1 MVMNVVRAGGYAMM
15 LNELV
20 NQVKAARRSK
30 VKTIRRDRTRNLVI
44 GAGIGIAV
52 GGAVGVLFAPK
63 SGKET
68 RKIIADKAGETMT
81 TLKENVEAAKD
92 RISASAAAE
101 SARLREAGQKGLEA
115 AKETLKKQDEE
126 KKK

>member
-1 MVMNVVRAGGYAMM
+1 MVMNIIRAGGYAMM

-20 NQVKAARRSK
+20 NQVKAARLSK
-30 VKTIRRDRTRNLVI
+30 SKAMRRDRAKNLAI

-52 GGAVGVLFAPK
+52 GGAAGVLFAPK

-68 RKIIADKAGETMT
+68 RQIISDKAGETMT
-81 TLKENVEAAKD
+81 TIKENVEAAKD
-92 RISASAAAE
+92 RISASAAAK
-101 SARLREAGQKGLEA
+101 SSRLREAGQKGVEA
-115 AKETLKKQDEE
+115 AKETLKKKDVE